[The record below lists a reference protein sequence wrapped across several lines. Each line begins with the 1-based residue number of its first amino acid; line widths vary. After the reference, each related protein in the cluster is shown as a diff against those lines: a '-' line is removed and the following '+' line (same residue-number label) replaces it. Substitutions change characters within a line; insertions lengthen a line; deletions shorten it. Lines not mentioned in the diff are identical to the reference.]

1 MNFARDQVAAPKP
14 KAVSR
19 AGCDLSDALVVRGL
33 ARLLLEQAPTMATNQ
48 FDAFEWE
55 LDSETDFDGLS
66 PSELKAV
73 RITSTFETGHAGGF
87 GGLTANVDGQGL
99 SFGLMNWTINAGS
112 LIPLLQDFIKKH
124 GDRYQRLF
132 GPDAAAFREMVFATK
147 RDPKTGI
154 AERDVAAQMAFV
166 RQKMNDAAQRHIVEP
181 WKTYFR
187 GLETDPEFRRIE
199 VAAAR
204 RGLAHARRWWQRFGF
219 KSERAFVFMFDLVSS
234 HGAWWLNAPKF
245 GGARERAL
253 ATRLNQKQ
261 AQLGRALT
269 ERETLEVI
277 ANLIADLSLA
287 RWREQVR
294 TRKLW
299 FVNGRGKVHGTTY
312 DLARDFGVT
321 DGPAQLGAIS
331 SGGGATVSKQE
342 PTSKT
347 PPPPRAAPDPKST
360 TAPTGSPAVPSKPK
374 PTVDAPAPG
383 EIAFGLDTA
392 SVGGNK
398 NPNWTRAKS
407 EGGISYAIIRGAWG
421 TWKDPVFDR
430 DWPKLQAAGIVR
442 GAYLFL
448 RFPHHKYAACP
459 SPAAQAKAFILAVGK
474 LETKDLPPSL
484 DVEFPGGRAETKMTA
499 RQCLDHV
506 REAWKVLKDHYGV
519 APIIYTSARVWHEDL
534 SDLAAPDLVES
545 PLWLARYPFK
555 KGTVV
560 RDPKVFAGGRHNPP
574 VPPPWG
580 DATNWWIHQYQG
592 DALGLPGFPTGNIDM
607 NRLNVT
613 KPGIVGDRV
622 RWVQRR
628 LGVTVSGTFDAATTA
643 ALKSFQ
649 GKGGLPVVSSID
661 ARTFASLCWSRP

>member
-1 MNFARDQVAAPKP
+1 
-14 KAVSR
+14 
-19 AGCDLSDALVVRGL
+19 
-33 ARLLLEQAPTMATNQ
+33 MATNRSG
-48 FDAFEWE
+48 AFEWLE
-55 LDSETDFDGLS
+55 SETDFDGLA

-112 LIPLLQDFIKKH
+112 LIPLLQEFIKKH
-124 GDRYQRLF
+124 GDRYARIF
-132 GPDAAAFREMVFATK
+132 GRDAAAFREMVFATK
-147 RDPKTGI
+147 RDPKTGA

-187 GLETDPEFRRIE
+187 GLETDAEFRRIE

-204 RGLAHARRWWQRFGF
+204 RGLAHAKRWWQRFGF

-234 HGAWWLNAPKF
+234 HGTWWLNAPKF
-245 GGARERAL
+245 GGAREKAL
-253 ATRLNQKQ
+253 ATRTEQKRS
-261 AQLGRALT
+261 QLGRALT

-294 TRKLW
+294 VRKLW
-299 FVNGRGKVHGTTY
+299 FVSGKGKVHGTTY
-312 DLARDFGVT
+312 DLAKDFGVT
-321 DGPAQLGAIS
+321 DAPAQLGAAS
-331 SGGGATVSKQE
+331 SGSGA
-342 PTSKT
+342 
-347 PPPPRAAPDPKST
+347 PKST
-360 TAPTGSPAVPSKPK
+360 TAPTQTPAPAPKTTTAPAPKSAPAPAPTTKPK
-374 PTVDAPAPG
+374 PTVDAPAPD

-398 NPNWTRAKS
+398 QPDWARARS
-407 EGGISYAIIRGAWG
+407 AGGISFAIIRGAWG

-430 DWPKLQAAGIVR
+430 DWPQMKAAGIVR

-448 RFPHHKYAACP
+448 RFPHHKYTSCP
-459 SPAAQAKAFILAVGK
+459 SPVAQAKAFILAVGK
-474 LETKDLPPSL
+474 LEKTDFPPSL
-484 DVEFPGGRAETKMTA
+484 DVEFPGGRAETKMEPV
-499 RQCLDHV
+499 QCLDGV
-506 REAWKVLKDHYGV
+506 RAAWRVLKDHYGV
-519 APIIYTSARVWHEDL
+519 APLIYTSARVWHEDL
-534 SDLAAPDLVES
+534 RDLPARDLFES

-555 KGTVV
+555 KGKVV

-592 DALGLPGFPTGNIDM
+592 DAVALPGFPTGNIDM
-607 NRLNVT
+607 NRLAVT
-613 KPGIVGDRV
+613 KPGAVGDRV

-628 LGVTVSGTFDAATTA
+628 LGVTVNGTFDAATTA
-643 ALKSFQ
+643 ALRSFQ
-649 GKGGLPVVSSID
+649 SKAGVPVASAID
-661 ARTFASLCWSRP
+661 AQTFASLCWSRP